1 MASPRLLLLQEV
13 APKPYIFKKYELD
26 LVCYNEKEK
35 EENILR
41 GGKLRV
47 WEKLQG
53 GLGWV

>member
-1 MASPRLLLLQEV
+1 MAYPRLLLFQEV
-13 APKPYIFKKYELD
+13 ALNSYIFKKYELD

-41 GGKLRV
+41 GGN